1 MQSSALPGS
10 DAMLRLDVPCRVV
23 LPLVAV
29 LAASTALPAARAAE
43 VCRFLAPIGGDAD
56 DPIVKKRVERPTVA
70 PMRMLLG
77 RTNWN
82 TDFAVDRPYRR
93 YKLFFT
99 ADSTDPKA
107 KYPVEGNMKFSDG
120 SSLKLFAE
128 TISPPMGTG
137 KMFGPYPAVPGKQT
151 SQINFKIGASSDPE
165 ATGFS
170 YRISVQGCD

>member
-10 DAMLRLDVPCRVV
+10 VAMLRSDVPCRLL
-23 LPLVAV
+23 LPFAAV
-29 LAASTALPAARAAE
+29 LAATTAPHGVMAAE
-43 VCRFLAPIGGDAD
+43 VCRFLAPIGGDAA
-56 DPIVKKRVERPTVA
+56 DPIVKKRVERPKVG
-70 PMRMLLG
+70 PVSMLLG

-82 TDFAVDRPYRR
+82 TDFAVDQSYRR

-99 ADSTDPKA
+99 ADSTDPQA

-120 SSLKLFAE
+120 SSLKLFEE

-137 KMFGPYPAVPGKQT
+137 KMYGPYSAVPGKRT
-151 SQINFKIGASSDPE
+151 SQINFKIGASRDPE

-170 YRISVQGCD
+170 YRISVQGCN